1 MRLIAFERG
10 DGSTIYINPLQVRA
24 VLVSNETTSYIQ
36 FDNDHVLMVK
46 GDIHKVVR
54 AIDPEDR

>member
-1 MRLIAFERG
+1 M
-10 DGSTIYINPLQVRA
+10 
-24 VLVSNETTSYIQ
+24 SYIQ

-46 GDIHKVVR
+46 GDIRKVVQ

>member
-1 MRLIAFERG
+1 MRLVAFERG
-10 DGSTIYINPLQVRA
+10 DGSTIYVNPVQIRA
-24 VLVSNETTSYIQ
+24 VLVSNESMSYIQ

-46 GDIHKVVR
+46 GDIRKVVQ